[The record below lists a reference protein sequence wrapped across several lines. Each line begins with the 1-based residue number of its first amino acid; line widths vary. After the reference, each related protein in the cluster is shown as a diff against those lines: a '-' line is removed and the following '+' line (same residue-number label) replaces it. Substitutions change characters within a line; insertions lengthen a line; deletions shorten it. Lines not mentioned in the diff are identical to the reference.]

1 MLLIKGGRV
10 IDPAGRRDETG
21 SVLIEQGK
29 IKEVLQGEQA
39 PKGFQGRVIDASG
52 KWVLP
57 GLIDMHVHLRDPGYE
72 WKEDILTGTRAAAAG
87 GFTSVV
93 CMANTKPVNDHPEIT
108 RYIKEKGS
116 REGFANVFPVAAVT
130 RGLEGKEMADYAEL
144 SDAGAVAFSD
154 DGKPVA
160 SSLMLRRALEYA
172 RAFDFLIMSH
182 AEDPELC
189 AGGAAHEGWTAHRL
203 GIPGIPAAAEEV
215 AIARDILLAKQTGG
229 KIHIQHIST
238 KMGVELLRMAKK
250 SGLRVTGE
258 TAPHYFTLTDA
269 LLEGY
274 NTNAKMNPP
283 LRGEE
288 DRMAILEA
296 INDGTID
303 AIATDHAPHDD
314 YVKRC
319 EFIAAANGIIGLE
332 TALPLTLAL
341 LSGGKVA
348 PSRFVELLSANPARI
363 LKLAGKGTLAKGADA
378 DVAVV
383 DPGMEWEYVEREVK
397 SKSRNSPFL
406 GWKIKGRAVAT
417 VLGGRIVHSL
427 IPGVAA
433 DA

>member
-10 IDPAGRRDETG
+10 IDPASGRDETG
-21 SVLIEQGK
+21 GVVLENGK
-29 IKEVLQGEQA
+29 VKDFLPGDQA
-39 PKGFQGRVIDASG
+39 PKGFQGRTIDAAG

-72 WKEDILTGTRAAAAG
+72 WKEDIRSGTRAAAAG
-87 GFTSVV
+87 GFTSVA
-93 CMANTKPVNDHPEIT
+93 CMANTKPVNDHAEIT
-108 RYIKEKGS
+108 RYIREKGE

-144 SDAGAVAFSD
+144 AEAGAVAFSD

-160 SSLMLRRALEYA
+160 SSLLLRRALEYA
-172 RAFDFLIMSH
+172 KAFDFLILSH
-182 AEDPELC
+182 AEDRELS
-189 AGGAAHEGWTAHRL
+189 GEGAAHEGWTAHRL

-229 KIHIQHIST
+229 KVHIQHIST
-238 KMGVELLRMAKK
+238 KMGVALLRMAKK
-250 SGLRVTGE
+250 TGLHVTGE

-269 LLEGY
+269 SLEGY
-274 NTNAKMNPP
+274 DTNAKMNPP

-288 DRMAILEA
+288 DRMAVLEGL
-296 INDGTID
+296 NDGTID

-332 TALPLTLAL
+332 TALPLSLAL
-341 LSGGKVA
+341 LSGGKIDPA
-348 PSRFVELLSANPARI
+348 RIVELLSANPAGI
-363 LKLAGKGTLAKGADA
+363 LKLAGKGSLRKGADA

-383 DPGMEWEYVEREVK
+383 DPEMEWEYRRQDIL
-397 SKSRNSPFL
+397 SKSRNTPFL
-406 GWKIKGRAVAT
+406 GWKLKGRAVAT
-417 VLGGRIVHSL
+417 IRGGRVTHSL
-427 IPGVAA
+427 LSGVAV
-433 DA
+433 DG